1 MVIVF
6 KVQDGFAPN
15 TFLFIFQLIRV
26 LRYAAK
32 HGIVVVNPDTSPRG
46 FDLPGEHESYDFGS
60 GAGFYVNATEEPW
73 KTNYRMYS
81 YVTGEVFQEFFYPD
95 FTCGMTTPAALNSSN

>member
-1 MVIVF
+1 MIN
-6 KVQDGFAPN
+6 P
-15 TFLFIFQLIRV
+15 

-32 HGIVVVNPDTSPRG
+32 HGIVVINPDTSPRG

-81 YVTGEVFQEFFYPD
+81 YVTGEVGLDVCRLREIFMCF
-95 FTCGMTTPAALNSSN
+95 LI